1 MKSIL
6 ITGCNRGIGLG
17 LVRYLTEQSNS
28 LKHIIATCRN
38 PQNAKVRLFSYVI
51 YFFCFYIIL
60 KYKE

>member
-17 LVRYLTEQSNS
+17 LVKYLSEENNS

-38 PQNAKVRLFSYVI
+38 P
-51 YFFCFYIIL
+51 
-60 KYKE
+60 KEAPVSVKTYTGPYTKLLV